1 MTFTDSMGSLFKS
14 DRKAPDVREGSV
26 FRHTGPGNRV
36 ETAEVVHVGPDFV
49 GIPHVRYKVM
59 VEKCRIRYTEIEAR
73 RILNLNSFTTY
84 FSESV
89 EP

>member
-1 MTFTDSMGSLFKS
+1 MFAESMGNFFKFE
-14 DRKAPDVREGSV
+14 RKAPEVRKGSV
-26 FRHTGPGNRV
+26 FCHRGPGNRV

-59 VEKCRIRYTEIEAR
+59 VEKCRVRYTEIEAR

-84 FSESV
+84 FSETV
-89 EP
+89 EL

>member
-1 MTFTDSMGSLFKS
+1 MFGESKGSFFKL

-26 FRHTGPGNRV
+26 FRHTGPGSRI
-36 ETAEVVHVGPDFV
+36 ETAEVVHVGPDRV

-59 VEKCRIRYTEIEAR
+59 VEKSRVRYTEIEAR
-73 RILNLNSFTTY
+73 RILNLDSFTTY
-84 FSESV
+84 FSETV